1 MSNTDQFW
9 IYAEE
14 ALLSARQ
21 AKTVEDKHALLDL
34 ARSWTQ
40 AALQSESVARA
51 PPIVPIALECSSQQ
65 PVGGFL
71 IVRGVS
77 GSMS

>member
-1 MSNTDQFW
+1 MSDTDQFW

-21 AKTVEDKHALLDL
+21 AKTDEDKRALLDL

-40 AALQSESVARA
+40 AALQSESMATS
-51 PPIVPIALECSSQQ
+51 PPIVPILLKMCLPA
-65 PVGGFL
+65 VGLGAF
-71 IVRGVS
+71 
-77 GSMS
+77 